1 MTRKRQRKKLGTPPG
16 LVPATVM
23 AVIAFSLVVRWSG
36 CGSNEG
42 FERESFQ
49 LEVLNGT
56 GEAGLAMKTAMG
68 LREMGID
75 VLIVGD
81 AERYDFVE
89 SILID
94 RKGNPALMKKLSRLL
109 GCRRVLKQ
117 VQPRPLVDATLIIGE
132 DKEDL
137 HIGRPDGR

>member
-1 MTRKRQRKKLGTPPG
+1 MARKKRRKKVNTSPG
-16 LVPATVM
+16 LITAAVM

-36 CGSNEG
+36 CGSNAG

-56 GEAGLAMKTAMG
+56 GETGLAMKTAMV

-81 AERYDFVE
+81 AERYDFTE

-117 VQPRPLVDATLIIGE
+117 IQPRPLVDATLIIGE
-132 DKEDL
+132 DKDEM
-137 HIGRPDGR
+137 HIGRPGGR

>member
-1 MTRKRQRKKLGTPPG
+1 MTRKKQRKKVGTTPG
-16 LVPATVM
+16 LVAAAVM
-23 AVIAFSLVVRWSG
+23 AVIAFSLVVRWTG
-36 CGSNEG
+36 CGPNEG

-56 GEAGLAMKTAMG
+56 GETGLAMKTAMV

-81 AERYDFVE
+81 AERYDFTE

-109 GCRRVLKQ
+109 GCHRVLKQ

-132 DKEDL
+132 DRDEL
-137 HIGRPDGR
+137 HIGLPDGR